1 MNKLKQSIDKFSFGQ
16 LTSNNNGKTSASGTA
31 GLYIIAIGGV
41 CFLLGCADKMFF
53 DNSVDII
60 TQSIMLIGIGVT
72 LLGYRKSKDSISET
86 LEKDSELDTHTEG
99 KVSSE
104 EVQQLN
110 S

>member
-41 CFLLGCADKMFF
+41 CFLLGCVDKMFF
-53 DNSVDII
+53 DKSVDII

-72 LLGYRKSKDSISET
+72 LLGYRKSKDSNVESPE
-86 LEKDSELDTHTEG
+86 EVSELDTHVEG
-99 KVSSE
+99 ESNKDE
-104 EVQQLN
+104 FQQLN

>member
-41 CFLLGCADKMFF
+41 CFLLGCVDKMFF
-53 DNSVDII
+53 DKSVDII
-60 TQSIMLIGIGVT
+60 SQSIMLIGIGVT
-72 LLGYRKSKDSISET
+72 LLGYRKSKDSNSKE
-86 LEKDSELDTHTEG
+86 EVSELDTHVEG
-99 KVSSE
+99 ETSNE